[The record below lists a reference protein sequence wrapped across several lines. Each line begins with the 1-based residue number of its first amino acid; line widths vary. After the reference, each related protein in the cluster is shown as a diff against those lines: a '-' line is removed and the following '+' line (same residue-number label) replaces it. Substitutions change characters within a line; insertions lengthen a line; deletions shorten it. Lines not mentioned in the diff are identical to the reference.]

1 VSKKG
6 VHFRATPYEN
16 KVYYSNILITN
27 FGFMEDVVRRRKYEN
42 YKNLDT
48 SRNKQGYNYE
58 YLLDEN
64 PVLATLDDLINR
76 IASKPDKNE

>member
-1 VSKKG
+1 
-6 VHFRATPYEN
+6 
-16 KVYYSNILITN
+16 
-27 FGFMEDVVRRRKYEN
+27 MEDVVRRRKYEN